1 MSWVRTSSTGVVPAD
16 PVGEAVAA
24 AAAEVFVGADVEL
37 RYAHAPADDIEGD
50 GALACAYD
58 DDPPGWVTTLTVRLS
73 DRMAPFVR
81 ASSDTLRDILEALPT
96 AALRTARRF
105 RPVHCRDES
114 PVSAAV
120 RRALRDTM
128 AVELLT
134 EITRVRSRYNVPSD
148 LVADTIDYLIELS
161 GSRVESQDLT
171 HGVIVTDVLRDEPRL
186 QFAYPDDVRSAKRAP
201 LLFDGRQSVLVV
213 DPRGRARTELQRN
226 RLDRFAPPDPS
237 EVDVGEEY
245 VGSGSLVA
253 EATRRLGG
261 LGFFLRADRTI
272 WTFVDGHPILVR
284 RSGHWAAYP
293 VELTATVSR
302 MIGGGD
308 VAARLVVQAA
318 FMISAQRHGAILA
331 IVDDGDVLDGAVAL
345 KDRYDLRNEIDPQ
358 AMRTETRLH
367 HLIQADQLD
376 ASNLARLAVLDGA
389 TILDRDGRL
398 LAYGAIVT
406 SKGSEYE
413 GARTVAAKTLSNI
426 ARVVLKV
433 SADGDITV
441 FRGGMEITNLL
452 AQPYAVGS

>member
-1 MSWVRTSSTGVVPAD
+1 MPWMRTSENGAVPAD
-16 PVGEAVAA
+16 PVGEAIAA
-24 AAAEVFVGADVEL
+24 AVAEVFAGADVEL
-37 RYAHAPADDIEGD
+37 RYSREPSAGIEHD
-50 GALACAYD
+50 AAVAQASD
-58 DDPPGWVTTLTVRLS
+58 DDPAGWVSTLTVRMS
-73 DRMAPFVR
+73 ARMAPLVR
-81 ASSDTLRDILEALPT
+81 ASPDSLHDILQSLPH
-96 AALRTARRF
+96 AGLRTARRF
-105 RPVHCRDES
+105 RPVHGHDER

-120 RRALRDTM
+120 RRALRDTV
-128 AVELLT
+128 ASEVLAD
-134 EITRVRSRYNVPSD
+134 VAHARSRRTVPGD

-161 GSRVESQDLT
+161 GSRVESQALT
-171 HGVIVTDVLRDEPRL
+171 HGVIITDVLRDEPRL
-186 QFAYPDDVRSAKRAP
+186 QFAYPADVRTAKRAP

-213 DPRGRARTELQRN
+213 DLRGRARTELQRN
-226 RLDRFAPPDPS
+226 RLDRFAPPDPV
-237 EVDVGEEY
+237 EADVTEEY

-253 EATRRLGG
+253 EAARRLGG

-272 WTFVDGHPILVR
+272 WSFVDGHPMLVR

-293 VELTATVSR
+293 VELTAAVSR

-308 VAARLVVQAA
+308 AAARLVVQAA

-331 IVDDGDVLDGAVAL
+331 IVDDADVLDGAVAL

-367 HLIQADQLD
+367 HLIQGDDLD
-376 ASNLARLAVLDGA
+376 EYNLARLAVLDGA

-433 SADGDITV
+433 STDGEITV
-441 FRGGMEITNLL
+441 FRDGAEVSNLL
-452 AQPYAVGS
+452 AQPYAAGF